1 LKLTDALPARIRG
14 RSHAATVYVALVAAS
29 VLFVVYGL
37 LSAFTSD
44 GDNWRNG
51 ISAVLL
57 IAGLPCLVM
66 ARAIAIGRIST
77 TLSIDRAA
85 LTGLLLLAATNYQQL
100 AVHPAAAESLTA
112 QSCLMVVMAGLVLR
126 SNVMQGLAWLGFL
139 LPWLIVVALAR
150 PPHFSLGAWLSTWM
164 IAFMLSAAASLI
176 TATERDV
183 ARGVLGSVR
192 TAASTDALTG
202 LVNRSGFG
210 EQGPRVLALAR
221 RHHSGVWCG
230 FVDVDGFKAV
240 NDELGHDTGDQVLIA
255 VAGAIGRVARE
266 SDLPARWGGDE
277 FVILGHGLEPDPV
290 DLETRLR
297 ARLERLPREIL
308 DHWPATVTVGIAGVV
323 DANETDLAGLIAAA
337 DAAMYQRRRDLGRSL
352 R

>member
-1 LKLTDALPARIRG
+1 LKLTDALPPRIRG
-14 RSHAATVYVALVAAS
+14 KSHAATVYVALVAAS

-85 LTGLLLLAATNYQQL
+85 LTGLLLLAVTNYQQL

-150 PPHFSLGAWLSTWM
+150 PPHFSLGAWLSTWL

-176 TATERDV
+176 TATERRRAWC
-183 ARGVLGSVR
+183 ARQCSDGRQYRRADRTCQPVGFRGAGSAGSR
-192 TAASTDALTG
+192 TG
-202 LVNRSGFG
+202 PPPPQRS
-210 EQGPRVLALAR
+210 V
-221 RHHSGVWCG
+221 V
-230 FVDVDGFKAV
+230 
-240 NDELGHDTGDQVLIA
+240 
-255 VAGAIGRVARE
+255 
-266 SDLPARWGGDE
+266 
-277 FVILGHGLEPDPV
+277 
-290 DLETRLR
+290 RLR
-297 ARLERLPREIL
+297 RCRWLQGR
-308 DHWPATVTVGIAGVV
+308 
-323 DANETDLAGLIAAA
+323 
-337 DAAMYQRRRDLGRSL
+337 QRRTRS
-352 R
+352 RHG